1 MVEVERA
8 LQALSDNESAEEQGL
23 LIYRLAI
30 VYQEAV
36 TLFRRHKLDSATPQ
50 SEWRNMRADLIQL
63 AAPKSVSSK
72 SRIVK
77 RMMRVYTIFRI

>member
-8 LQALSDNESAEEQGL
+8 VQALNDGKSAEEQGI

-30 VYQEAV
+30 VYKEAV
-36 TLFRRHKLDSATPQ
+36 TLFRRHKLDSNTPQ

-63 AAPKSVSSK
+63 AAPKSMESK

>member
-8 LQALSDNESAEEQGL
+8 VQALTDGESAEEQGM

-30 VYQEAV
+30 VYREAV
-36 TLFRRHKLDSATPQ
+36 RLFRRHKLDSNTSQ
-50 SEWRNMRADLIQL
+50 GEWRNMRADLIQL
-63 AAPKSVSSK
+63 ASPQSVSSK